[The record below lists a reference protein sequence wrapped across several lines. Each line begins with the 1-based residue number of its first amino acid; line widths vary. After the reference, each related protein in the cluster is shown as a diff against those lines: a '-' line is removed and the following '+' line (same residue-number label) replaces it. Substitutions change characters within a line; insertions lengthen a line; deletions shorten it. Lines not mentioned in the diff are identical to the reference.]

1 MEIKKSPK
9 ADLET
14 RKGLYME
21 IGLVFSLVV
30 IWAAFEWKSYDRIV
44 VDEISRAAVA
54 IEEEMI
60 IQTSQE
66 VAPPPPPRRRG
77 WAVLVMG

>member
-1 MEIKKSPK
+1 
-9 ADLET
+9 
-14 RKGLYME
+14 ME

-66 VAPPPPPRRRG
+66 VAPPPPPPRPG
-77 WAVLVMG
+77 GGVSGGGGGGGGMGAQAGR